1 MVRIAE
7 KSYTIALKVSL
18 SNPSSCYLCDKSLA
32 YGMDAKMP
40 KEKKEKKRKN
50 REEVVEEAVED
61 AVSSNQN
68 DDDEDAVAKKDR
80 KEAKRQRK
88 LEKKN
93 AERVTDVV
101 EEEVE
106 EAVEII
112 LKKDKKS
119 KKEKK
124 EKSSRESDILADVE
138 AVSSKVPSSS
148 AGKKSSSNNYC
159 EHPSTAAMT
168 STEIAA
174 YREEVGL
181 QVIPDEDALQ
191 YNPMTSFE
199 FLNDSLKSFCPGQC
213 SL

>member
-1 MVRIAE
+1 
-7 KSYTIALKVSL
+7 
-18 SNPSSCYLCDKSLA
+18 
-32 YGMDAKMP
+32 MP
-40 KEKKEKKRKN
+40 KDKKEKKRKN
-50 REEVVEEAVED
+50 REEVVEEVVEE

-68 DDDEDAVAKKDR
+68 DDGEEDAAAKKAR
-80 KEAKRQRK
+80 KDAKRQRK

-93 AERVTDVV
+93 AEAAADVV

-106 EAVEII
+106 EVAEVIS
-112 LKKDKKS
+112 KKDKKS

-124 EKSSRESDILADVE
+124 EKSSRESDILADFE
-138 AVSSKVPSSS
+138 AVSNKAPSSG

-199 FLNDSLKSFCPGQC
+199 FLNDSLKIFCPGLC
-213 SL
+213 SSLNDLLSPS